1 MTTTTPD
8 TLLAWLH
15 SLISVTEGV
24 SGRLEANDELT
35 SVEAMLN
42 QRDEL
47 LSQQKKWVAK
57 WKELKN
63 SADNTTSEEAL
74 EKLKLLLEKLV
85 NADKQLVT
93 SVTLKKRI
101 VSEQL
106 KQAQNQKL
114 LLAYSI

>member
-1 MTTTTPD
+1 M
-8 TLLAWLH
+8 
-15 SLISVTEGV
+15 TEGV

-63 SADNTTSEEAL
+63 SADNTTSEETL